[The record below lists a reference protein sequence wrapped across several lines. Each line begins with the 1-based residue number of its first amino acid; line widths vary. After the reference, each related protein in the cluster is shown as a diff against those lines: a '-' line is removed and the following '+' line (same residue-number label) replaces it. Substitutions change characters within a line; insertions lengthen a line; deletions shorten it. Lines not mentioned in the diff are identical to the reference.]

1 MLVISLIYLIQRL
14 WLKFTPPAY
23 DFYRIYD
30 RFTTESWMIE
40 FLGIGC
46 DKAHCLFLSACE
58 TEQKKKKTQ
67 TEIKQ
72 ERVGRGVRNVF
83 STGIEPWMLAER
95 KERRRKSHSGMLR
108 VTLWGP
114 EIFFF
119 WAETAPHFNEGN
131 ILNTL
136 VRTMRKVCWHTLSTT
151 LCKVV
156 ATALPSLSWMSLCN
170 RTCPLLL

>member
-58 TEQKKKKTQ
+58 TEQKKKKNTDWNKARESRARSEKCLRHWHR
-67 TEIKQ
+67 TLDAGWKKRKKKKIALW
-72 ERVGRGVRNVF
+72 NV
-83 STGIEPWMLAER
+83 E
-95 KERRRKSHSGMLR
+95 SHSLRPWNFFLLGWNSSPFQRRQYSEHTCADDEKSMLTHS
-108 VTLWGP
+108 VIHSVQGGG
-114 EIFFF
+114 
-119 WAETAPHFNEGN
+119 H
-131 ILNTL
+131 
-136 VRTMRKVCWHTLSTT
+136 S
-151 LCKVV
+151 
-156 ATALPSLSWMSLCN
+156 PSIPFMNVSLQ
-170 RTCPLLL
+170 